1 MEDKLIVKDATKRSI
16 LRWIHI
22 VFSIPILG
30 YIYSPFEEI
39 PKYAAR
45 VRFVVVP
52 VMLLSG
58 FWMWK
63 GHVLR
68 RLIFANEP
76 SGKEV
81 SRFVSVL
88 AKRPRTLPPLPIRQ
102 PAGETWQVKVIGV
115 TGRFALSVHRRLGRT
130 LVYPNE
136 VVEKN
141 LGVSATA
148 RNWNTISAICDI
160 LKGR

>member
-1 MEDKLIVKDATKRSI
+1 MEDKLIMKDATKRSV

-63 GHVLR
+63 GHVIR
-68 RLIFANEP
+68 RLISKRSAQQDTAAN
-76 SGKEV
+76 
-81 SRFVSVL
+81 L
-88 AKRPRTLPPLPIRQ
+88 HA
-102 PAGETWQVKVIGV
+102 
-115 TGRFALSVHRRLGRT
+115 
-130 LVYPNE
+130 
-136 VVEKN
+136 
-141 LGVSATA
+141 
-148 RNWNTISAICDI
+148 
-160 LKGR
+160 

>member
-1 MEDKLIVKDATKRSI
+1 MENKIMKDATKRSI
-16 LRWIHI
+16 VRWIHI

-58 FWMWK
+58 LWMWK

-68 RLIFANEP
+68 RLI
-76 SGKEV
+76 S
-81 SRFVSVL
+81 
-88 AKRPRTLPPLPIRQ
+88 KR
-102 PAGETWQVKVIGV
+102 
-115 TGRFALSVHRRLGRT
+115 
-130 LVYPNE
+130 
-136 VVEKN
+136 
-141 LGVSATA
+141 SA
-148 RNWNTISAICDI
+148 
-160 LKGR
+160 